1 MDAEPLTELATLRS
15 LLEAADLPQDCRESA
30 LWCLGQLPELYRE
43 LARTYDSRHG
53 DEILRLAR
61 ALVLKVGGH
70 PVAEGVREH
79 LLSLHE
85 RLGFGALDLKPP
97 RRPRKA
103 G

>member
-1 MDAEPLTELATLRS
+1 MDMDPLTELATLRS
-15 LLEAADLPQDCRESA
+15 VLEAADLPQDCRESA
-30 LWCLGQLPELYRE
+30 LWCVGQLPELYRE

-61 ALVLKVGGH
+61 GLMLKVGSH
-70 PVAEGVREH
+70 PVAGAVRVQ
-79 LLSLHE
+79 LLGLHE
-85 RLGFGALDLKPP
+85 RLGFGELDLKPP